1 MSIRTDVVRYVEQR
15 GAVSLGTLHSA
26 MRQLHGYTF
35 AQTDRAVWKAR
46 RAGSLAPRD
55 HLHATDAEGEPEPMS
70 QRRILRAVR
79 GDDGW
84 TVARLAVRLRM
95 AETTVARNVA
105 ELRRGGWLLAANMV
119 ALGDVE
125 HVPRNRVHDAGQ
137 RIRRAALQAHDGFTA
152 ASLARAC
159 GCDPGTA
166 ASVCAAM
173 LRDGVLVATGSG
185 NRRRL
190 SVALREAA

>member
-1 MSIRTDVVRYVEQR
+1 MSIRTNVVRYVEQR
-15 GAVSLGTLHSA
+15 GATSLGTLHSA
-26 MRQLHGYTF
+26 MRRLYGYAF

-46 RAGSLAPRD
+46 RAGSIAPRD

-84 TVARLAVRLRM
+84 TVARLAARLRM
-95 AETTVARNVA
+95 AETTVSRNVA
-105 ELRRGGWLLAANMV
+105 ELRRDGWLLPANMV
-119 ALGDVE
+119 VLGDVE
-125 HVPRNRVHDAGQ
+125 HVHRNRAHEAQV
-137 RIRRAALQAHDGFTA
+137 RIRRAALETAGEFTA
-152 ASLARAC
+152 ASVARAC

-166 ASVCAAM
+166 ASVCSAM
-173 LRDGVLVATGSG
+173 IRDGLLLATGSG